1 MKEILKPLLAVL
13 SGGVIVY
20 ICKIGLEKLVENA
33 VKSSFEK
40 SIEIFK
46 NNLYRATK
54 AYEILLGREMRF
66 YEKVDVLIAELVPLE
81 QDLLFYLK
89 KDSADNRWNE
99 FRSNFLRYCE
109 LTKDLKNE
117 TLIHQLY
124 IPEEIVKAFRE
135 LVKQMQEDAQFWSEA
150 GMLLYNGEDDK
161 IDYQACEEKVDQI
174 LWKVAISQS
183 KTYSR
188 LKDLS
193 GEKE

>member
-1 MKEILKPLLAVL
+1 
-13 SGGVIVY
+13 
-20 ICKIGLEKLVENA
+20 
-33 VKSSFEK
+33 
-40 SIEIFK
+40 
-46 NNLYRATK
+46 
-54 AYEILLGREMRF
+54 MRF

-89 KDSADNRWNE
+89 KDSADNRLNE